1 MRASARSPEPDY
13 GWQDMALDS
22 VAACGR
28 TIARNPVA
36 VGGATAFLVT
46 LFYVSANAVWY
57 QPHAHATPL
66 FATRDFSAYRQPVL
80 DTARFGDRESR
91 IIIREENPVTKT
103 AKPAPAV
110 VQGDPALAK
119 VQSVL
124 ASLKLYDGAVDGL
137 DGPRTRDALK
147 TYQRIIGHAETGKV
161 TPQLMAQI
169 DGLAGNKLQPTTV
182 SVSPDNV
189 VPLPR
194 PAPRKEIMTVA
205 APAPGAETT
214 ASIAAPSPVVEKVQA
229 GLRSF
234 GHDHIEIDGRMG
246 GKTRSAIKEF
256 QALFGLPETGEAD
269 DPLVAKMKEI
279 GLVN

>member
-13 GWQDMALDS
+13 GWQDLALETVAS
-22 VAACGR
+22 VGR

-36 VGGATAFLVT
+36 VGGTTAFLVT

-66 FATRDFSAYRQPVL
+66 FATRDFSAYRQPVI
-80 DTARFGDRESR
+80 DTARFGERESR
-91 IIIREENPVTKT
+91 IIIREDKASAKP
-103 AKPAPAV
+103 AKPAPAL
-110 VQGDPALAK
+110 VQGDPDLAR
-119 VQSVL
+119 VQGVL

-147 TYQRIIGHAETGKV
+147 AYQRIVGHPETGKV
-161 TPQLMAQI
+161 TPQLLAQI
-169 DGLAGNKLQPTTV
+169 DGLSGNKAEPVKV
-182 SVSPDNV
+182 SANPADVI
-189 VPLPR
+189 PLPR
-194 PAPRKEIMTVA
+194 PAPRKETLTVSL
-205 APAPGAETT
+205 PAPGAETT
-214 ASIAAPSPVVEKVQA
+214 ASIPAPSPMVEKVQA

-234 GHDHIEIDGRMG
+234 GHDHIEIDGRIG

-269 DPLVAKMKEI
+269 APLVAKMKEI